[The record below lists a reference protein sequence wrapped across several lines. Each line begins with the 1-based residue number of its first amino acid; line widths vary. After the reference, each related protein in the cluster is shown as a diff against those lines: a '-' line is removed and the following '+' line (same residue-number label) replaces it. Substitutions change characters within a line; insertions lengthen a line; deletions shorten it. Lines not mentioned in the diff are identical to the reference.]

1 MENVYK
7 ITPEVLYEMINYA
20 VDHPE
25 KHFCADEL
33 TDSAGDFLSC
43 FFYVMM
49 KTVIL
54 FGNLKVY
61 KTNIKGRRFYE
72 NLQII

>member
-43 FFYVMM
+43 FFLCDDEDGYPIWELESV
-49 KTVIL
+49 
-54 FGNLKVY
+54 
-61 KTNIKGRRFYE
+61 
-72 NLQII
+72 